1 MKMTMIFFA
10 NFKVYSLDRWLYA
23 ECKETNSEDQDEMS
37 NITSSRKEC
46 VFENSSSFFS
56 TQPKHMLRVL
66 KRTVSIRWFF

>member
-23 ECKETNSEDQDEMS
+23 KSKETNSEDQDEMS

-46 VFENSSSFFS
+46 VFENSSFFS